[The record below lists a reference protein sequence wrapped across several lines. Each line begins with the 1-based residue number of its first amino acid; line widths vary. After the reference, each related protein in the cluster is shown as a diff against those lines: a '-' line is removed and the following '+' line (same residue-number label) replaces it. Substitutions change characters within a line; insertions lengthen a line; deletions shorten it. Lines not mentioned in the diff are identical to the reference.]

1 MPYANID
8 ATVSGA
14 ALREIAVAL
23 ATINEKLPFLVLL
36 SAEERKS
43 LFKMGDKSVAF
54 VEEALMAAKNY
65 PEAIPATLDVSAFEK
80 DMTLAKQLGE
90 IEMLLTTLLTKVSDT
105 RIAAGSEAISSA
117 AQVYQQ
123 LKASGRTEPG
133 LKSVN
138 AGLSERW
145 KQARIRTKPGAT
157 TPE

>member
-1 MPYANID
+1 
-8 ATVSGA
+8 
-14 ALREIAVAL
+14 
-23 ATINEKLPFLVLL
+23 
-36 SAEERKS
+36 
-43 LFKMGDKSVAF
+43 
-54 VEEALMAAKNY
+54 
-65 PEAIPATLDVSAFEK
+65 
-80 DMTLAKQLGE
+80 
-90 IEMLLTTLLTKVSDT
+90 MLLTTLLTRVSDT

>member
-14 ALREIAVAL
+14 ALREIAAAI
-23 ATINEKLPFLVLL
+23 ATIEAALPFLVLL

-54 VEEALMAAKNY
+54 VEEALMAARNY
-65 PEAIPATLDVSAFEK
+65 PEAIPQALDVSAFEK
-80 DMTLAKQLGE
+80 DLALAKQLGE
-90 IEMLLTTLLTKVSDT
+90 IEMLLTTLLAKVSDT

-123 LKASGRTEPG
+123 FKASGRTEPG

-145 KQARIRTKPGAT
+145 KQARIRAKPGAT